1 MLEEPAATAP
11 ATTTAPAST
20 NPDAP
25 TAPATTAAPA
35 STNPDAPT
43 APAGATAPASPS
55 SGSAGA
61 AKTPAA
67 QGSEVPPI
75 SNQLP
80 PTPGFV
86 KTAADSVST
95 KGTAG
100 ADGKYHIKDA
110 QTQVDYLDERTEV
123 AHNRYP
129 YKSTLMELNDPVSWQ
144 GAGVAFPPVP
154 PVPGFVGTAAA
165 TATNLDKKG
174 ADGKAAIIDAQ
185 ESEKFADEATDKA

>member
-1 MLEEPAATAP
+1 MSEEPATKP
-11 ATTTAPAST
+11 ATTAPA
-20 NPDAP
+20 D
-25 TAPATTAAPA
+25 PATTAPVDPAAPA
-35 STNPDAPT
+35 STAAPTTPVAPT
-43 APAGATAPASPS
+43 APAGAAAPAAPS
-55 SGSAGA
+55 SESSSAGT
-61 AKTPAA
+61 AKAPAA

-75 SNQLP
+75 STQPP

-86 KTAADSVST
+86 KTAADSAST

-110 QTQVDYLDERTEV
+110 QTQVDYLDERTDV

-154 PVPGFVGTAAA
+154 AVYVPFTI
-165 TATNLDKKG
+165 L
-174 ADGKAAIIDAQ
+174 
-185 ESEKFADEATDKA
+185 

>member
-1 MLEEPAATAP
+1 MFEEPAATAP

-20 NPDAP
+20 
-25 TAPATTAAPA
+25 TPA
-35 STNPDAPT
+35 APT

-55 SGSAGA
+55 SDSGSEGA
-61 AKTPAA
+61 ANTPAA

-75 SNQLP
+75 SNQAP
-80 PTPGFV
+80 PIPGFV

-110 QTQVDYLDERTEV
+110 QTQVDYLDERTEI

-129 YKSTLMELNDPVSWQ
+129 YKSTLIELNDPVSWQ
-144 GAGVAFPPVP
+144 GAGVKFPPVP
-154 PVPGFVGTAAA
+154 PVPGFVATAAA
-165 TATNLDKKG
+165 TSTNLDKKG

-185 ESEKFADEATDKA
+185 ESEKFADEATEKA